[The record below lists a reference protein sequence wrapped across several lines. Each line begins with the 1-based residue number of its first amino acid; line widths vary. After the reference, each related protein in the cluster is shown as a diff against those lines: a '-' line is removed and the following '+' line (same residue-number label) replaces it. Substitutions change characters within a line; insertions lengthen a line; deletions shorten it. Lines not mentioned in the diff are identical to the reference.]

1 MKAVRHEAIIRLI
14 EQHCLSTQTDL
25 LEMLKAEGFDTT
37 QATISRDIRELKISK
52 VLGTGG
58 KYHYAMPRSN
68 DSVHKSTF
76 KNAYATAIISID
88 NVGNIIVVKTHP
100 GLAQAVAAGIDAMHI
115 SGILGCVAGDDTI
128 ITVARD
134 AEIATQS
141 IYKLKEEM
149 SGK

>member
-1 MKAVRHEAIIRLI
+1 MQLITEHEIETQDELI
-14 EQHCLSTQTDL
+14 S
-25 LEMLKAEGFDTT
+25 MLTAEGYKVT

-58 KYHYAMPRSN
+58 KYHYAMPGSN

-128 ITVARD
+128 LLVVSD
-134 AEIATQS
+134 AASAASLADE
-141 IYKLKEEM
+141 LKRTF
-149 SGK
+149 GKK

>member
-1 MKAVRHEAIIRLI
+1 MKKQRQQTIIQLITEHEIETQDELI
-14 EQHCLSTQTDL
+14 S
-25 LEMLKAEGFDTT
+25 MLTAEGYKVT

-52 VLGTGG
+52 VLGGGG
-58 KYHYAMPRSN
+58 KYHYAMSGNN
-68 DSVHKSTF
+68 DSVHKNTF

-88 NVGNIIVVKTHP
+88 SVGNIIVVKTHP

-149 SGK
+149 SGR